1 MTRCTITEGIFDNV
15 LDSYFVKAGFGI
27 KKKGIKGP
35 IKDIIR
41 VPNKF
46 GNLKGCRVMGR
57 VFSLKLKIYLGII
70 PYWDI
75 KGSYLYIEGLGK
87 NGTIAYCPR
96 RPITTGVFTMAFMK

>member
-1 MTRCTITEGIFDNV
+1 MTSCASTEGIFYNV
-15 LDSYFVKAGFGI
+15 LDSYSIEAGFGI

-46 GNLKGCRVMGR
+46 SNLKGCKVMGR
-57 VFSLKLKIYLGII
+57 VVSVELKIYLGII

-75 KGSYLYIEGLGK
+75 KGSYICIEGLGE
-87 NGTIAYCPR
+87 NGTIAYCPIR
-96 RPITTGVFTMAFMK
+96 SVTTRVFTVAFM

>member
-1 MTRCTITEGIFDNV
+1 MTRYTITEGIFNNV
-15 LDSYFVKAGFGI
+15 LDSYSVKAGFGI

-46 GNLKGCRVMGR
+46 SNLKRCKVMER

-75 KGSYLYIEGLGK
+75 KGSYICIEGLGQ
-87 NGTIAYCPR
+87 NRTIAYCPI
-96 RPITTGVFTMAFMK
+96 RPITTGVLTVAFV

>member
-1 MTRCTITEGIFDNV
+1 MTSCANTEGIFYNI
-15 LDSYFVKAGFGI
+15 LDSNSIKAGFGI

-46 GNLKGCRVMGR
+46 GNLKGCEVMGR

-70 PYWDI
+70 LYWDI
-75 KGSYLYIEGLGK
+75 KGSYICIEGLGE
-87 NGTIAYCPR
+87 NGTIAYCPIIS
-96 RPITTGVFTMAFMK
+96 ITTGVFTVAFM